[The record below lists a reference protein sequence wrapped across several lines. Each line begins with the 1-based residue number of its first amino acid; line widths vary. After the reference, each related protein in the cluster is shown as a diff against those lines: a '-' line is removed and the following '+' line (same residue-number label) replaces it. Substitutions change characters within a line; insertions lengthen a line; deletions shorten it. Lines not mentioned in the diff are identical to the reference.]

1 MGRKV
6 NPKIF
11 RIPLIN
17 LWDSKWF
24 ANKNKFRYFLKED
37 LQIRKFL
44 KIKLKN
50 CGISNIIIERFP
62 GIIRLIIRTAK
73 PGLIIGR
80 GGLDIEKLKK
90 AIKSDYLE
98 NKDLNLEINVIE
110 EKAPLLAAEVVL
122 EGAILEIEKRMPYR
136 RVLKKII
143 KQVQGGGAKGVKII
157 IKGRLGGAEIA
168 RSEKATWG
176 NLPLHTLRADIDYAR
191 GTAATNYGS
200 VGVKVWIYKGEK
212 FEKKVDQNNEVVKKE
227 ETKIGK

>member
-24 ANKNKFRYFLKED
+24 ASKNKFRHFLEED
-37 LQIRKFL
+37 LRIRKFL
-44 KIKLKN
+44 KTKLKN
-50 CGISNIIIERFP
+50 CGISNIAIERFA
-62 GIIRLIIRTAK
+62 GTIRVIIHTAK

-90 AIKSDYLE
+90 AIKLNFLK
-98 NKDLNLEINVIE
+98 NKNLNLELNVIE
-110 EKAPLLAAEVVL
+110 EKSPLLAAEVVL
-122 EGAILEIEKRMPYR
+122 EGAILELEKRMPYR
-136 RVLKKII
+136 RVLKKVI
-143 KQVQGGGAKGVKII
+143 KQVQGGGANGVKII

-168 RSEKATWG
+168 RSEKAIWG

-191 GTAATNYGS
+191 GTAATTYGS
-200 VGVKVWIYKGEK
+200 IGVKVWIYKGEK
-212 FEKKVDQNNEVVKKE
+212 FEKEKKQDNKKQDQINCNN
-227 ETKIGK
+227 

>member
-24 ANKNKFRYFLKED
+24 ANKNKFRHFLEED
-37 LQIRKFL
+37 LRIRKFL

-50 CGISNIIIERFP
+50 CGISQIIMERFA
-62 GIIRLIIRTAK
+62 GVLRVIIRTAK

-90 AIKSDYLE
+90 VIKSEFLK
-98 NKDLNLEINVIE
+98 NKELNLEINVIE
-110 EKAPLLAAEVVL
+110 EKSPLLAAEVVL
-122 EGAILEIEKRMPYR
+122 EGAILELEKRMPYR
-136 RVLKKII
+136 RVLKKVI
-143 KQVQGGGAKGVKII
+143 KQVQAGKAQGGKII

-168 RSEKATWG
+168 RSEKAIWG

-191 GTAATNYGS
+191 GTAATTYGS
-200 VGVKVWIYKGEK
+200 IGVKVWIYKGEK
-212 FEKKVDQNNEVVKKE
+212 FQKEKESVNKQEVKSNKLQ
-227 ETKIGK
+227 

>member
-24 ANKNKFRYFLKED
+24 ANKNKFRHFLEED
-37 LQIRKFL
+37 LRIRKFL

-50 CGISNIIIERFP
+50 CGISQIIMERFA
-62 GIIRLIIRTAK
+62 GVLRVIIRTAK

-90 AIKSDYLE
+90 VIKSEFLK
-98 NKDLNLEINVIE
+98 NKELNLEINVIE
-110 EKAPLLAAEVVL
+110 EKSPLLAAEVVL
-122 EGAILEIEKRMPYR
+122 EGAILELEKRMPYR
-136 RVLKKII
+136 RVLKKVI
-143 KQVQGGGAKGVKII
+143 KQVQAGRAQGVKII

-168 RSEKATWG
+168 RSEKAIWG

-191 GTAATNYGS
+191 GTAATTYGS
-200 VGVKVWIYKGEK
+200 IGVKVWIYKGEK
-212 FEKKVDQNNEVVKKE
+212 FQKEKESVNKQEVKSNKLQ
-227 ETKIGK
+227 

>member
-24 ANKNKFRYFLKED
+24 ASKNKFRHFLEED
-37 LQIRKFL
+37 LRIRKFL
-44 KIKLKN
+44 KTKLKN
-50 CGISNIIIERFP
+50 CGISNIVIERFA
-62 GIIRLIIRTAK
+62 GTIRVIIRTAK

-90 AIKSDYLE
+90 AIKLNFLK
-98 NKDLNLEINVIE
+98 NKDLNLELNVME
-110 EKAPLLAAEVVL
+110 EKSPLLAAEVVL
-122 EGAILEIEKRMPYR
+122 EGAILELEKRMPYR
-136 RVLKKII
+136 RVLKKVI
-143 KQVQGGGAKGVKII
+143 KQVQGGGANGVKII

-168 RSEKATWG
+168 RSEKAIWG

-191 GTAATNYGS
+191 GTAATTYGS
-200 VGVKVWIYKGEK
+200 IGVKIWIYKGEK
-212 FEKKVDQNNEVVKKE
+212 FSNSV
-227 ETKIGK
+227 